1 MLDKRVTFLFKYDDS
16 DEGSSAHQLTYGEP
30 GETQVVSRVDAL
42 PHGES
47 GSVAA
52 DQSASIGVEKDV
64 KDNPPPSSK
73 KGKEVFKKAGCK
85 KRKKPKDL
93 IDDAKE
99 TLRESEIAIDEVFK
113 DKICV

>member
-52 DQSASIGVEKDV
+52 DHALLENLLQSEL
-64 KDNPPPSSK
+64 
-73 KGKEVFKKAGCK
+73 
-85 KRKKPKDL
+85 RKM
-93 IDDAKE
+93 
-99 TLRESEIAIDEVFK
+99 
-113 DKICV
+113 